1 MKIQIARILYLEQMV
16 IMKKLLD
23 LLSYKYGKKSDEF
36 LYMKKEIMNY
46 SYQGMK
52 KLFKKLEEEKI
63 IEKCLKHNSIRK
75 GFKDCECGGSSYIN
89 YTKKHK

>member
-1 MKIQIARILYLEQMV
+1 MKIQIAKLIFLEQLA

-46 SYQGMK
+46 IYQGMK
-52 KLFKKLEEEKI
+52 RLFKKLEEEKI
-63 IEKCLKHNSIRK
+63 IAKCPKHTSLRK
-75 GFKDCECGGSSYIN
+75 GFKECDCGGSSYIN
-89 YTKKHK
+89 RK